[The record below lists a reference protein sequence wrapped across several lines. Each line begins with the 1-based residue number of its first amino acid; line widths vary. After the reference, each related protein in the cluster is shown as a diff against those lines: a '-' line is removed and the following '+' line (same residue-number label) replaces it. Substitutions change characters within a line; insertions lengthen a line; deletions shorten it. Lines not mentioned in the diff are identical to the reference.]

1 VFWWNKVRT
10 YDVKNA
16 ESRHV
21 WWTSDFSERRVIWEI
36 FGCEGAAGDVE
47 DVSVED
53 GLGFLWGLEILDLMA
68 RVFLGYLSR
77 SRLN

>member
-1 VFWWNKVRT
+1 MFFSGALWARVKAHWPWLSFGVFWWNKVRT

-21 WWTSDFSERRVIWEI
+21 WRTSDFSERRVIWEI
-36 FGCEGAAGDVE
+36 FGCEGAADEVE

-53 GLGFLWGLEILDLMA
+53 A
-68 RVFLGYLSR
+68 LSF
-77 SRLN
+77 